1 MKLFWRRRRSKQDL
15 TESEKARQRA
25 EQQLARTRAE
35 TPRYAELGRQT
46 REIREV
52 NHLTELFLNLH
63 TGRGR

>member
-1 MKLFWRRRRSKQDL
+1 MKLLFWRRRRDRVP
-15 TESEKARQRA
+15 SEGEQARQRA
-25 EQQLARTRAE
+25 ELQLARARAE
-35 TPRYAELGRQT
+35 TPQYAELGRQT

>member
-1 MKLFWRRRRSKQDL
+1 MKLFFWRRRRDRVP
-15 TESEKARQRA
+15 TESEQARQRA
-25 EQQLARTRAE
+25 EQQLARARAE